1 MTLRVRLRLLTQV
14 YKVLKIQ
21 ALPISFQPHWAFFI
35 SKDTPGRLPLAVLHR
50 SDTPNSSFLL

>member
-35 SKDTPGRLPLAVLHR
+35 SKDT
-50 SDTPNSSFLL
+50 